1 MSAQSKHWEVLARLG
16 LQLPAVTLRRL
27 QIAGIFCQPA
37 VSIEYQKHTQ
47 SYSLRAVES
56 GGAIAE
62 LGAYCGFVD
71 ADGNPL
77 TWSERVDNLAVNGL
91 HATVI
96 APALVRLEMVRNRL
110 TYELL
115 IIRHSLSNAP
125 QNQRPQLQSSIV
137 FHGHGSATAVN
148 NDPEWPN
155 KSCPSSYDRSGSASP
170 VPNQFR
176 DSVQRLVAAVWCV
189 GCRHCHLSQTVDT
202 SSKGDWTNVV

>member
-16 LQLPAVTLRRL
+16 LRLPAVTLRRL
-27 QIAGIFCQPA
+27 QSAGIFCQPA
-37 VSIEYQKHTQ
+37 VSVEYQHRDQ
-47 SYSLRAVES
+47 SYVLRAIES

-115 IIRHSLSNAP
+115 ITRHSLSNAP

-155 KSCPSSYDRSGSASP
+155 KSCPSFYDRSGGTSA
-170 VPNQFR
+170 VPAQFR

-189 GCRHCHLSQTVDT
+189 GCRHCHLSLAAAKSV
-202 SSKGDWTNVV
+202 KGDRINAV